1 MDLLTRYRWPGNVRE
16 LQNVLAHAALMAK
29 TEEILPDDFP
39 LELVASG
46 EWLTALDRILP
57 HDVPLDSTLK
67 AVERHMVIR
76 ALSRA
81 NGVQAKAA
89 ELLKISRSLFQYK
102 LKLLGNSPDN
112 PR

>member
-1 MDLLTRYRWPGNVRE
+1 
-16 LQNVLAHAALMAK
+16 
-29 TEEILPDDFP
+29 
-39 LELVASG
+39 
-46 EWLTALDRILP
+46 
-57 HDVPLDSTLK
+57 
-67 AVERHMVIR
+67 MVIR

-89 ELLKISRSLFQYK
+89 ELLKISRSLLQYK